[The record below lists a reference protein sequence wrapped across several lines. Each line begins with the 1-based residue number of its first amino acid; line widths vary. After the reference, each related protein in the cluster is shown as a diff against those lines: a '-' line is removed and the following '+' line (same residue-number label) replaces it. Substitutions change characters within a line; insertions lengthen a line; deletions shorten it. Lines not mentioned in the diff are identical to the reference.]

1 VNSSELKPCPFCGDK
16 PVFERLGTARQ
27 SCIVKC
33 LNCGCS
39 LETNESGDSCGE
51 LWNCQENEQYRVA
64 LLQKVVDRLNE
75 KLLTGLSDNYRNL
88 ILETKLED

>member
-1 VNSSELKPCPFCGDK
+1 
-16 PVFERLGTARQ
+16 VFERLGTNRQ

-33 LNCGCS
+33 ENCGCS

-51 LWNCQENEQYRVA
+51 LWNWRENKKYRVA

-75 KLLTGLSDNYRNL
+75 KLDCPSRSCGLSDNFRDL